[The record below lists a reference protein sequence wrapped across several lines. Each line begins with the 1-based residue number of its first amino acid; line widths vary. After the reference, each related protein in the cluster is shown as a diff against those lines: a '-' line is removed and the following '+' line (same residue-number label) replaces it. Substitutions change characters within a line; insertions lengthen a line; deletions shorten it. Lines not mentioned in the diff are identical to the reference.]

1 MKYTCMN
8 CTSGSKTGLSYT
20 RKADFKGVRVLGY
33 RMQLERRLGDDRQG
47 ALGAYQ
53 QTGNV
58 VPCGGFPGSTTGLDY
73 SPVRLYMLSRDLLE

>member
-1 MKYTCMN
+1 MQYTCMYRP
-8 CTSGSKTGLSYT
+8 CGSKTGLSDT

-33 RMQLERRLGDDRQG
+33 GMQLERGLGDDRQG

-58 VPCGGFPGSTTGLDY
+58 VPCRGLAGSTTGFDY
-73 SPVRLYMLSRDLLE
+73 STIRLNMLSKNL